1 MHGRKIRKKSILNTE
16 ISIGTSVVDLVMLT
30 KHLSVML
37 AAGMTVP
44 EALDTIVEQ
53 ANGPLKRTL
62 KRVYERVQ
70 AGSSLGDA
78 LAMEPKTFSPVF
90 VSAAVVGE
98 NSGTLAKN
106 LKRLATQMDKD
117 LQLRR
122 QIQSAS
128 LYPAIILS
136 AAVVLGLGIATFVL
150 PKITSVFASLNTEL
164 PFTTRALLW
173 IAKIFDHYGVV
184 LSIAILAGIA
194 LFVFLVR
201 QKFMYPITHRI
212 MLSTPAVKGFVHDI
226 NRARFCRTLGTLLE
240 SGTPITDALAI
251 TRNVIPNVI
260 YKKSIKQ
267 MRKDIGSGE
276 KFSDLIQVHEKLYPK
291 MITRMAAVGE
301 ESGSLGST
309 LTYLA
314 SYYEDRVNAMSK
326 NLASVIEPVLLIG
339 IGLIVALIAISVITP
354 IYSITS
360 SIEI

>member
-1 MHGRKIRKKSILNTE
+1 MNARKVRKKSFLNAE
-16 ISIGTSVVDLVMLT
+16 ISLGTSMVDLVMLT

-37 AAGMTVP
+37 TAGMTVP
-44 EALDTIVEQ
+44 ESLDTIVEQ

-62 KRVYERVQ
+62 KRVYKRVE

-78 LAMEPKTFSPVF
+78 LALEPKTFSPVF
-90 VSAAVVGE
+90 VSAVIVGE
-98 NSGTLAKN
+98 NSGTLSEN

-136 AAVVLGLGIATFVL
+136 AAAILGLGIATFVL

-173 IAKIFDHYGVV
+173 IADIFDQYGLI
-184 LSIAILAGIA
+184 LSFAILAAVA

-201 QKFMYPITHRI
+201 QKFTYPLTHRI
-212 MLSTPAVKGFVHDI
+212 LLATPALRGFVHDI

-251 TRNVIPNVI
+251 TRNVIPNVV
-260 YKKSIKQ
+260 YKKTISQ

-276 KFSDLIQVHEKLYPK
+276 KFSDLIQQHDKLYPK
-291 MITRMAAVGE
+291 MITRMVAVGE
-301 ESGSLGST
+301 QSGSLGGT

-314 SYYEDRVNAMSK
+314 TYYEDRVNAMSK
-326 NLASVIEPVLLIG
+326 NLASVIEPILLIG
-339 IGLIVALIAISVITP
+339 IGLVVALIAISVITP

-360 SIEI
+360 SIQI